1 MIEFLKKHFRLIYTF
16 VDVAFIICAY
26 AWVCVV
32 VMESDGSDGGLISKG
47 IVTTVLT
54 CVLYLVASVV
64 SGAHKNILRYMGMR
78 DLAVEIFT
86 CAAVFVV
93 AAFAAIFWKEMLMRS
108 EIVLLTGCIALAL
121 MFMFRIFV
129 RQSYVMSKMRKKEP
143 KTKRRALVIGG
154 GEAAMVFLDDIFVEH
169 KEYEIVGLI
178 DDDSSRLGGRIRGV
192 EVIGNRFDIEKIC
205 REKEVEEIFF
215 CILTIDA
222 KEKAKILK
230 ICSNTGCRIRVMP
243 GVSDLSLAS
252 SIYRQTKKVSIE
264 ELLEREAVKLDISE
278 ISAYIKDRCVVVT
291 GGGGSIGSE
300 LCRQIAK
307 FKPKKLII
315 IDIYENTAYTL
326 EQEMRYKN
334 PQLDFEVI
342 IASVRDKKRIK
353 NIFETRRPDIVF
365 HAAAHKHVPL
375 MENNPTEAVKNNIFG
390 TYNCAVCAS
399 EAKVKRFVLI
409 STDKAVN
416 PTNIMGATKRVCEM
430 IIQSINEVSGT
441 EFVAVRF
448 GNVLG
453 SNGSVVPLF
462 KAQIEAGG
470 PVTLTHKEVTRFFMT
485 IPEATQLV
493 LQAGACANGGEIFV
507 LDMGEPV
514 KIYDLA
520 VNLITLS
527 GLKPGVDIP
536 IKITGLRPG
545 EKLYEELLMSEEG
558 LSDTK
563 HEKIY
568 IAKPMHFEWKKLNE
582 KLDIINKYAY
592 ELDND
597 EVKKVLKELVPTF
610 RKDDTAKKCDGKGEN
625 LNFVEAVTV

>member
-1 MIEFLKKHFRLIYTF
+1 MIWQKIIYT
-16 VDVAFIICAY
+16 
-26 AWVCVV
+26 
-32 VMESDGSDGGLISKG
+32 
-47 IVTTVLT
+47 
-54 CVLYLVASVV
+54 
-64 SGAHKNILRYMGMR
+64 LRYMGMR

-86 CAAVFVV
+86 CAAVFVA

-129 RQSYVMSKMRKKEP
+129 RQSYVMSKMRRKEP

-215 CILTIDA
+215 CILSIDA

-365 HAAAHKHVPL
+365 HAAAHMHVPL
-375 MENNPTEAVKNNIFG
+375 MENNPTEAV
-390 TYNCAVCAS
+390 
-399 EAKVKRFVLI
+399 
-409 STDKAVN
+409 
-416 PTNIMGATKRVCEM
+416 
-430 IIQSINEVSGT
+430 
-441 EFVAVRF
+441 
-448 GNVLG
+448 
-453 SNGSVVPLF
+453 
-462 KAQIEAGG
+462 
-470 PVTLTHKEVTRFFMT
+470 
-485 IPEATQLV
+485 
-493 LQAGACANGGEIFV
+493 
-507 LDMGEPV
+507 
-514 KIYDLA
+514 
-520 VNLITLS
+520 
-527 GLKPGVDIP
+527 
-536 IKITGLRPG
+536 
-545 EKLYEELLMSEEG
+545 
-558 LSDTK
+558 
-563 HEKIY
+563 
-568 IAKPMHFEWKKLNE
+568 
-582 KLDIINKYAY
+582 
-592 ELDND
+592 
-597 EVKKVLKELVPTF
+597 
-610 RKDDTAKKCDGKGEN
+610 
-625 LNFVEAVTV
+625 